1 VSRELNSQKPTLLLA
16 DDHAIVIEGLR
27 KLLQTEFE
35 LVGAVGDGWAMQEAA
50 QKLSPDVIVAD
61 VSMPVLNGIDAL
73 RRLRTGG
80 SQSKVV
86 FLSMH
91 MDVEIAAEA
100 LRAGASAYVLKHSA
114 TEALS
119 HAIWEALAGR
129 TYVSPRI
136 AQSVMAGMNG
146 RSSYCDGP
154 SVRLTQREREVLQLV
169 AEGRTIRGI
178 AAILQI
184 AVRTVVFHKCNI
196 MDKLGARTTADL
208 TQHAIKSGLIS
219 LQPVFSRS
227 VPGETGVQPK
237 LKASVQ
243 TSPHQFLRNTR

>member
-1 VSRELNSQKPTLLLA
+1 VSTGTTRPKPTLLLA

-27 KLLQTEFE
+27 KLLQTEFD
-35 LVGAVGDGWAMQEAA
+35 LVGAVGDGWAMLEAA
-50 QKLSPDVIVAD
+50 DRLRPDVIVAD

-73 RRLRTGG
+73 RRLKADS
-80 SQSKVV
+80 SQAKVV
-86 FLSMH
+86 ILSMH
-91 MDVEIAAEA
+91 ADVEIAAEA

-114 TEALS
+114 TEVLN

-129 TYVSPRI
+129 TFVSPRI
-136 AQSVMAGMNG
+136 AQGVTASING
-146 RSSYCDGP
+146 RTSYTDRT

-208 TQHAIKSGLIS
+208 TQHAIKTGIIS
-219 LQPVFSRS
+219 LNPVPSTI
-227 VPGETGVQPK
+227 PNETGV
-237 LKASVQ
+237 
-243 TSPHQFLRNTR
+243 R

>member
-1 VSRELNSQKPTLLLA
+1 MPTKLLHPKPRLLLA

-27 KLLQTEFE
+27 KLLQSEFD
-35 LVGAVGDGWAMQEAA
+35 LVGAVGDGWALLEAA
-50 QKLSPDVIVAD
+50 AKVKPDIIVAD

-73 RRLRTGG
+73 RRLRSDH
-80 SQSKVV
+80 SQAKVV

-91 MDVEIAAEA
+91 MDVEIAVEA
-100 LRAGASAYVLKHSA
+100 LRAGASAYVVKHSA

-129 TYVSPRI
+129 TFVSPRI
-136 AQSVMAGMNG
+136 AQGVMASMNG
-146 RSSYCDGP
+146 HSPYSDRPSS
-154 SVRLTQREREVLQLV
+154 RLTQREREVLQLV

-196 MDKLGARTTADL
+196 MDKLGVRTTADL
-208 TQHAIKSGLIS
+208 TQHAIKTGLIS
-219 LQPVFSRS
+219 LDPVSSNTIPNDSGIRQLS
-227 VPGETGVQPK
+227 VAPFRRGSAHVPAKPG
-237 LKASVQ
+237 
-243 TSPHQFLRNTR
+243 

>member
-1 VSRELNSQKPTLLLA
+1 MNVPTGFTSKKPTLLLA

-27 KLLQTEFE
+27 KLLEPEFDF
-35 LVGAVGDGWAMQEAA
+35 VGAVGDGWAMLQAA
-50 QKLSPDVIVAD
+50 KKFSPEVIVTD
-61 VSMPVLNGIDAL
+61 ISMPILNGIDAV
-73 RRLRTGG
+73 RRLKADG

-86 FLSMH
+86 ILSMH

-114 TEALS
+114 AETLS

-129 TYVSPRI
+129 TVVSPRI
-136 AQSVMAGMNG
+136 ARGVMTSVNRRSPECAG
-146 RSSYCDGP
+146 R

-208 TQHAIKSGLIS
+208 TQHAVKTGLIS
-219 LQPVFSRS
+219 LES
-227 VPGETGVQPK
+227 VSSSHGSDETGV
-237 LKASVQ
+237 L
-243 TSPHQFLRNTR
+243 